1 MPGAREA
8 APSGA
13 APPESG
19 WPAPAPVPTVARP
32 VPGLPSGVDLRATD
46 GAGREALLGAA
57 DQILAGRFEVLG
69 RVRTDMVDPTWALD
83 PTSAQAF
90 PADRCAFRI
99 DYRDPADERN
109 VKQVWELSRLHH
121 LTVLA
126 AAWQVSGTPRYA
138 VTVGRHLRSW
148 WERNPVLRGVNWS
161 SGIELGVRLISWVWT
176 RRLLEGWSDAADL
189 FEGNEVFA
197 DQLYWHQRYLAA
209 FPSRGSSA
217 NNHVIAEAA
226 GQLVASCAFP
236 WFAESRR
243 WRAEAAS
250 LLSRELERNTFAEGV
265 NREQAFEYHGFVAEL
280 GLVAAAEAE
289 AAGTPLD
296 RATWARL
303 CQMVDV
309 VAATLDRAGGAP
321 RYGDGDDGRAL
332 VVTDPAADRWQSLLA
347 LGEAVFGAQPWW
359 PATAPDLQS
368 LLVGGLVQRVV
379 HDGTR
384 PSERSS
390 HFASAGLTILRSPA
404 TDDDELWCRCDGG
417 PHGFLSIG
425 AHGHADALS
434 VELRH
439 NGVELLCD
447 PGTYRYQG
455 SPAWRS
461 YFRSTI
467 AHNTVELDDE
477 DQSVA
482 GGPFLWTRQANGR
495 TLSVSTTGDVQHWS
509 AEHDGYSRLERP
521 ARHRRTVTLN
531 TEAGSLVV
539 EDVLQSDQPHGV
551 RLAFHLGPAVHAQLD
566 GHHAAL
572 RWPTPRGGERHGT
585 MVLPEA
591 LAWRSYH
598 GSLDPV
604 LGWYSPRFGT
614 KLPITTLIGEA
625 TLATARVRTEL
636 RVGRISRRSSG
647 TR

>member
-1 MPGAREA
+1 MPAVPALGALA
-8 APSGA
+8 ARQDPPPPCPA
-13 APPESG
+13 ASRT
-19 WPAPAPVPTVARP
+19 APV
-32 VPGLPSGVDLRATD
+32 LPSGVDLGSLGEGTRD
-46 GAGREALLGAA
+46 ALLGAA
-57 DQILAGRFEVLG
+57 DGILSGRFEVLG
-69 RVRTDMVDPTWALD
+69 LVRTDMVDPTWALD
-83 PTSAQAF
+83 PTSEQAF
-90 PADRCAFRI
+90 PADQCAFRI
-99 DYRDPADERN
+99 DYRDPADRRN

-121 LTVLA
+121 VTVLA
-126 AAWQVSGTPRYA
+126 AAWRVSGDPRYA
-138 VTVGRHLRSW
+138 ATVERHLRSW

-161 SGIELGVRLISWVWT
+161 SGIELGVRLISWAWT
-176 RRLLEGWSDAADL
+176 RRLLEGWSGAAAL
-189 FEGNEVFA
+189 FEGNEAFA

-243 WRAEAAS
+243 WRSDAAG
-250 LLSRELERNTFAEGV
+250 LLCRELERNTFADGV

-289 AAGTPLD
+289 AAGAPLD

-321 RYGDGDDGRAL
+321 RSGDGDDGRAL
-332 VVTDPAADRWQSLLA
+332 VVTDPAASRWRSLLA
-347 LGEAVFGAQPWW
+347 LGEAVFGAQRWW
-359 PATAPDLQS
+359 PATAPDVQS
-368 LLVGGLVQRVV
+368 ILVGGLVQRVV
-379 HDGTR
+379 HDGAR
-384 PSERSS
+384 PSERTS
-390 HFASAGLTILRSPA
+390 HFAGAGLTILRSPV

-467 AHNTVELDDE
+467 AHNTLELDGE

-482 GGPFLWTRQANGR
+482 GGPFLWTRQADGR

-509 AEHDGYSRLERP
+509 AEHDGYSRMQSP

-531 TEAGSLVV
+531 TETSSLVV
-539 EDVLQSDQPHGV
+539 EDVLQSEQPHRV
-551 RLAFHLGPAVHAQLD
+551 RLAFHLGPAVDALLD
-566 GHHAAL
+566 GHHAIL
-572 RWPTPRGGERHGT
+572 RWATPRGGERGAV
-585 MVLPEA
+585 MALPEA
-591 LAWRSYH
+591 LRWSTFR
-598 GSLDPV
+598 GSRDPV

-614 KLPITTLIGEA
+614 KVPITTLVGEA
-625 TLATARVRTEL
+625 VLPATRLRTDL
-636 RVGRISRRSSG
+636 QLDGANPRPGRSR
-647 TR
+647 